1 MREGTYEFMTDLLK
15 EAIEATPGSE
25 YIHIGCDET
34 YTLGKGVECRCKAK
48 ADAEGKNALRQVYVN
63 RVAEIVKKMGRK
75 PISWAG
81 GYDVNEKVKPVVGL
95 MTPGGLNEKNDSASI
110 ANNYPLY
117 IYDPNPGIEHLFLPY
132 FYRERFDKQID
143 SHLERAYKELTK
155 AALSG
160 KFEGMVSTSWN
171 CSGVHNQIWMLRY
184 ITAAEYSWSGANP
197 KLDEF
202 TDKYFVN
209 YYGPQSSN
217 VKELFIELNKAS
229 YYYMSTF
236 ERKVWHWGEIGK
248 THLPDLP
255 RNDLEYDPFW
265 NNEYADMINKSHDI
279 IPHMDR
285 VMEICAMNKA
295 SNVYHSYDFELFEGL
310 AKLFRHTANTYLM
323 LSELE
328 NYIGK
333 ASKLHF
339 DDPEGAYK
347 ELNNAAA
354 IVKENLNERE
364 QVFNEIKTTWEKWQL
379 PKGMSTADKQYVH
392 GRDQQRN
399 FANRRPDLT
408 FMIYDEQLLDL
419 ETYLEKLKKYV
430 DWYKTKYIQ

>member
-1 MREGTYEFMTDLLK
+1 
-15 EAIEATPGSE
+15 
-25 YIHIGCDET
+25 
-34 YTLGKGVECRCKAK
+34 
-48 ADAEGKNALRQVYVN
+48 
-63 RVAEIVKKMGRK
+63 
-75 PISWAG
+75 
-81 GYDVNEKVKPVVGL
+81 
-95 MTPGGLNEKNDSASI
+95 MTPGGFNEKNDSASI

-143 SHLERAYKELTK
+143 PHLERSYNELTK
-155 AALSG
+155 ASKSG
-160 KFEGMVSTSWN
+160 KYEGMISTSWN

-184 ITAAEYSWSGANP
+184 ITAAEYSWNGANP

-217 VKELFIELNKAS
+217 VKELFIELSKAS
-229 YYYMSTF
+229 YFYMSTF

-255 RNDLEYDPFW
+255 RGDIEYDPYW
-265 NNEYADMINKSHDI
+265 NKEYAGIVKKSKEM

-285 VMEICAMNKA
+285 VLDICSENKA
-295 SNVYHSYDFELFEGL
+295 ADSFNSYDFEIFEGL
-310 AKLFRHTANTYLM
+310 ANLFKHTAQTYLT

-328 NYIGK
+328 TQIEK
-333 ASKLHF
+333 AHKLHF
-339 DDPEGAYK
+339 NDNEAAIK
-347 ELNNAAA
+347 ELSEAVSFVEA
-354 IVKENLNERE
+354 NLKERE
-364 QVFNEIKTTWEKWQL
+364 VVFNYIKTTWEKWQL
-379 PKGMSTADKQYVH
+379 SRGMSTADKKYVH

-399 FANRRPDLT
+399 FANRRPDLS

-419 ETYLEKLKKYV
+419 ETYLEKFKKYV
-430 DWYKTKYIQ
+430 DWYKTKYIL